1 MKKLILLLT
10 FINTA
15 TIYSFAQTPSGKVDG
30 KISGNEKP
38 VEAAGI
44 SLLNAKDSSVVK
56 IAVTDKAGLFSL
68 EKIKNG
74 KYLVSAEAVG
84 FAKYYSETFNIDAQK
99 ANYTLK
105 DVVLKA
111 SNQQLSTVVVTATRP
126 LIEQKIDR
134 TVVNVDASPTNVGLS
149 ALEVLE
155 KSPGITVDKDGNI
168 SLKGKQGVLVLV
180 DGKPTY
186 LSAQDLANMLKNMP
200 SVNLDQIEIMTNP
213 PAKYDASGN
222 AGVINI
228 KTKKNKAKG
237 FNGSVTLG
245 AGKGINPKTNNS
257 VNINYRT
264 GKVNLFGNYSF
275 NANKGSNEL
284 NLIRKFYN
292 DTSNALESVYEQQ
305 TKMTPNY
312 QMHSFKAGVDYFV
325 TKKTTVGVVLNGY
338 INPGTF
344 TSNGVTN
351 IYDADNNL
359 TATTLANNSS
369 KEKWNNIGGNFNL
382 RHTFDTT
389 GTELTSDLDYM
400 NYKANLNQMFENQ
413 FYNPQGA
420 KIQNDEI
427 LRGYLPS
434 NINIYTA
441 KVDFTR
447 PMKKGAKFEAG
458 VKTSYVKTDNNAF
471 YDTLGSNGEW
481 QEDPRRTN
489 HFVYTE
495 NINAAYVNYSR
506 PLSKKWSAQLGLRLE
521 NTNSKGQQLTTNTEF
536 ERNYTQLFPTA
547 YVSYKMNEKNQLA
560 LSYGRRIQRPD
571 YQDMN
576 PFYYYLDKYT
586 YQVGNPYLKPQFSH
600 NIELNHTFKGFL
612 TTSLQYNK
620 TKDIIQEV
628 LEQIDSTHTSY
639 VKQSNI
645 ADRDNVALSVSA
657 NFPVTKWYK
666 TNIYA
671 QGVYNRFRGPVNNGY
686 IDVDGIGFMANMT
699 NTFSLKKNWT
709 LELNGFFRST
719 MTEGTL
725 VAKPMGMVS
734 FAVSKNVMKNKGTI
748 RLNVRD
754 FLDIQ
759 KFRGYSKYQ
768 NVDVQ
773 IHNEWD
779 NRVVNI
785 SFTYRFSKGQTVQQ
799 RKRGGSDD
807 ESNRVKGGGGGN

>member
-10 FINTA
+10 LINTA
-15 TIYSFAQTPSGKVDG
+15 SIYSFAQTPSGKVDG

-38 VEAAGI
+38 VEAAAI

-56 IAVTDKAGLFSL
+56 IAVTDKSGLFSL

-84 FAKYYSETFNIDAQK
+84 FSKYYSEAFNIDAK
-99 ANYTLK
+99 NANYTLK

-111 SNQQLSTVVVTATRP
+111 SSQQLSTVVVTASRP

-186 LSAQDLANMLKNMP
+186 LSAQDLANLLKNMP

-228 KTKKNKAKG
+228 KTKKNKVKG

-257 VNINYRT
+257 INMNYRT
-264 GKVNLFGNYSF
+264 GKVNIFGNYSF
-275 NANKGSNEL
+275 NWNKGMQDL
-284 NLIRKFYN
+284 DLTRKFY
-292 DTSNALESVYEQQ
+292 DSTNALESVYKQR

-325 TKKTTVGVVLNGY
+325 TKKTTLGVVLNGY
-338 INPGTF
+338 VNPGSF

-351 IYDADNNL
+351 IYDANNNL

-389 GTELTSDLDYM
+389 GTELTADLDYM

-413 FYNPQGA
+413 FYNQVGV
-420 KIQNDEI
+420 KIQSDEI

-441 KVDFTR
+441 KVDFTK
-447 PMKKGAKFEAG
+447 PLKHDAKFEAG

-471 YDTLGSNGEW
+471 YDTLGASGEW

-489 HFVYTE
+489 HFIYTE

-547 YVSYKMNEKNQLA
+547 YIGYKLNEKNQLA

-686 IDVDGIGFMANMT
+686 IDVDGLGFMANMT

-734 FAVSKNVMKNKGTI
+734 FAVSKNVMKNKGTV

-759 KFRGYSKYQ
+759 QFRGYSKYQ

-773 IHNEWD
+773 IHNQWD

-785 SFTYRFSKGQTVQQ
+785 SFTYRFSKGQAVQQ

-807 ESNRVKGGGGGN
+807 ESSRVKGGGGGN

>member
-1 MKKLILLLT
+1 MKKLILLFT
-10 FINTA
+10 FINAA

-38 VEAAGI
+38 VEAAAI

-56 IAVTDKAGLFSL
+56 IAVTDKSGLFSL
-68 EKIKNG
+68 DKIKNG
-74 KYLVSAEAVG
+74 KFLVSAEAVG
-84 FAKYYSETFNIDAQK
+84 FSKYYSETFSLDAK
-99 ANYTLK
+99 NANYTLK

-111 SNQQLSTVVVTATRP
+111 TSQQLSTVVVTASRP

-186 LSAQDLANMLKNMP
+186 LSAQDLANLLKNMP

-228 KTKKNKAKG
+228 KTKKNKIKG

-257 VNINYRT
+257 VNMNYRT

-275 NANKGSNEL
+275 NANKGMQQL
-284 NLIRKFYN
+284 DLTRKFYDSN
-292 DTSNALESVYEQQ
+292 NALESVYEQT
-305 TKMTPNY
+305 TKMTPNF

-325 TKKTTVGVVLNGY
+325 TKKTTLGVVVNGY
-338 INPGTF
+338 VNPGTF

-351 IYDADNNL
+351 IYDAHNNL
-359 TATTLANNSS
+359 TATTLANNNN

-382 RHTFDTT
+382 RHVFDTT
-389 GTELTSDLDYM
+389 GTELTSDFDYM
-400 NYKANLNQMFENQ
+400 NYKATMNQMFENQ
-413 FYNPQGA
+413 FYDPQGI
-420 KIQNDEI
+420 KIQNDEV
-427 LRGYLPS
+427 LRGNLPS

-441 KVDFTR
+441 KVDFTK
-447 PMKKGAKFEAG
+447 PLKHEAKFEAG
-458 VKTSYVKTDNNAF
+458 VKTSFVKTDNNAF
-471 YDTLGSNGEW
+471 YDTLDGAGKW
-481 QEDPRRTN
+481 QEDMRRTN
-489 HFVYTE
+489 HFIYNE

-521 NTNSKGQQLTTNTEF
+521 NTVSKGQQLTTNTEF

-547 YVSYKMNEKNQLA
+547 YVGYKVNEKNQLA

-571 YQDMN
+571 YEDMN
-576 PFYYYLDKYT
+576 PFYYFLDKYT

-620 TKDIIQEV
+620 TKDIIQQV

-639 VKQSNI
+639 VKKSNI
-645 ADRDNVALSVSA
+645 ADRDNIALSVSA

-671 QGVYNRFRGPVNNGY
+671 QGVYNRFRGQVNNGY
-686 IDVDGIGFMANMT
+686 IDVDGLGFMANMT
-699 NTFSLKKNWT
+699 NTFSLKKSWT

-734 FAVSKNVMKNKGTI
+734 FAVSKNIMKNKGTV

-759 KFRGYSKYQ
+759 QFRGYSKYQ
-768 NVDVQ
+768 NIDVQ
-773 IHNEWD
+773 IHNQWD

-785 SFTYRFSKGQTVQQ
+785 SFTYRFSKGQATQQ

-807 ESNRVKGGGGGN
+807 ESSRVKGGGGGN